1 MFLVVILLVLSQF
14 SNLPAVAMPE
24 ADSIEIPT
32 PAKKIRRSF
41 TSENKLEIDD
51 HTKSI
56 STKAT
61 NKKFK
66 IDKKNI
72 R

>member
-1 MFLVVILLVLSQF
+1 ML
-14 SNLPAVAMPE
+14 VAMP
-24 ADSIEIPT
+24 DINSIEIPT

-41 TSENKLEIDD
+41 TAENKLEIDD
-51 HTKSI
+51 HTKSTPI
-56 STKAT
+56 KAT

-66 IDKKNI
+66 IDRKNI